1 MEEEKFITR
10 EEVRKEMSRL
20 ENEIKKVS
28 VRLEERW
35 RFWRERVM
43 YISIIV
49 GLVIALVMIMIAI

>member
-1 MEEEKFITR
+1 MEEEKFVTR

-49 GLVIALVMIMIAI
+49 GLAIALVTRVM